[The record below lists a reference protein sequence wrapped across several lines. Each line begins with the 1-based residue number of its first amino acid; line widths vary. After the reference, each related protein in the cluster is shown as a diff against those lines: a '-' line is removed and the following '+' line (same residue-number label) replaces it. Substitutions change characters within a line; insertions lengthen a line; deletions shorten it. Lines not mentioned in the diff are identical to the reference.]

1 MLHYSTIDA
10 KTLELLKQLVL
21 LPEFKQLRLVGG
33 TSLALQI
40 GHRNSIGIDLFGIID
55 NELKLDQILK
65 PPGKFHLIH
74 KTSHI
79 FICTINDIKVDI
91 VNYSYPWL
99 YDTFFSDNIPL
110 ADLEDISAMKL
121 AAITGIGSK
130 NDFIDIYFLLKE
142 FSLQEMLS
150 FYEEKYSDGA
160 LFLVLRS
167 LTYFIGADKD
177 ADPKMLNEVS
187 WSKIKETI
195 ILTINEYFQKRK

>member
-1 MLHYSTIDA
+1 M
-10 KTLELLKQLVL
+10 
-21 LPEFKQLRLVGG
+21 
-33 TSLALQI
+33 
-40 GHRNSIGIDLFGIID
+40 
-55 NELKLDQILK
+55 
-65 PPGKFHLIH
+65 
-74 KTSHI
+74 
-79 FICTINDIKVDI
+79 
-91 VNYSYPWL
+91 
-99 YDTFFSDNIPL
+99 